1 MDTLLTAPTVAITT
15 TFQVSFGQNINNSV
29 GQLEYI
35 SQAAAVDIAPI
46 AGGAAGGV
54 VLLICVILVLIILK
68 LAHHLCSHRSLV
80 PLSYDTA
87 DHDDDKIEM
96 NYNIVYQRSTGIS
109 GSLDPEVNHSYEE
122 LPGEFEEVAMVVR
135 KKEKEQQDHDYV
147 NDSFHSKQP
156 MDETKG
162 TADDDDDD
170 DADDYF
176 VNIELFTSTMKG
188 TR

>member
-54 VLLICVILVLIILK
+54 VLLICVILVLFILK
-68 LAHHLCSHRSLV
+68 LAHHLCPHQSLV
-80 PLSYDTA
+80 PPSYDTA
-87 DHDDDKIEM
+87 DDKIEM
-96 NYNIVYQRSTGIS
+96 NYNIVYQRSTGVS

-122 LPGEFEEVAMVVR
+122 LSGELEEVVMAVR
-135 KKEKEQQDHDYV
+135 KKEKEQQD
-147 NDSFHSKQP
+147 SFHSKQA
-156 MDETKG
+156 MDETKKG
-162 TADDDDDD
+162 TADDDD
-170 DADDYF
+170 DDYF
-176 VNIELFTSTMKG
+176 VNIELFTNTIKE
-188 TR
+188 TIC